1 MQADDAESPRGAT
14 ALAATAAAAL
24 VGPYPIDEDALRKL
38 KRLRDDG
45 VIDEHTFKRAKAFFL
60 GLRETID
67 LADARSMVDAIV
79 DALGEGDAAIRAREG
94 PPPTLQLIPGELRQ
108 EVFSL
113 LDERTLGRLELCVRG
128 GLGSREAT
136 ELAWSQFGKPRGAF
150 EGCTAKQFAV
160 AELCLQ
166 QALPKS
172 MEDFERGCALCSTM
186 RLSTYFGEFAFT
198 WGFCWNDGDSF
209 HSATFK
215 HMTCHSSRDHEQ
227 SKLVL
232 PDGYGDVYGEVNNEY
247 IFEFP
252 ADAPGHATLAPLLTL
267 LLSDE
272 ESWSPPDSLVV
283 FLLCTRKRD
292 GATVEFARF
301 KGVKGLSAGGPPHR
315 PRLEVNRQ
323 LYGELSLGYTATTYS
338 DLVREAYPGE
348 LGDTTGDPETKLYW
362 VEFPHLVLDK
372 ATGKLRHIFFN
383 CFLRDIDCET
393 SNDVRLL
400 MHTLCDQ
407 TYEFTG
413 ALRRPSIPGLF

>member
-14 ALAATAAAAL
+14 AVAATAAAAL

-38 KRLRDDG
+38 KRLHDAG

-79 DALGEGDAAIRAREG
+79 DALGEGDAAIGGREG

-113 LDERTLGRLELCVRG
+113 LDERTLGRLELSVRD

-150 EGCTAKQFAV
+150 EGCAAKQFAV
-160 AELCLQ
+160 AESRVQ

-172 MEDFERGCALCSTM
+172 MEDLKRGWRPLHSTM
-186 RLSTYFGEFAFT
+186 RRSTYLGEFAFT
-198 WGFCWNDGDSF
+198 WGFCWEEGDSF
-209 HSATFK
+209 RSATFK
-215 HMTCHSSRDHEQ
+215 HMTCLSSEDH
-227 SKLVL
+227 LWGRL
-232 PDGYGDVYGEVNNEY
+232 DGDIYGDNYCEY
-247 IFEFP
+247 RFEFP
-252 ADAPGHATLAPLLTL
+252 ADAPGHATLEL
-267 LLSDE
+267 LLMSLLWE
-272 ESWSPPDSLVV
+272 EASLSPPDSLVV

-301 KGVKGLSAGGPPHR
+301 KGLDGWTHQDPEFEVHRHTYGDLWLNSAP
-315 PRLEVNRQ
+315 
-323 LYGELSLGYTATTYS
+323 TTMS
-338 DLVREAYPGE
+338 HLAESAYPG
-348 LGDTTGDPETKLYW
+348 DPGEFANPQLYW
-362 VEFPHLVLDK
+362 VAHPHLVVDNT
-372 ATGKLRHIFFN
+372 TGKLRHIFFN
-383 CFLRDIDCET
+383 CILRDEMDNE
-393 SNDVRLL
+393 SSKDVRLL

-407 TYEFTG
+407 TF
-413 ALRRPSIPGLF
+413 